1 MLVKTLEHFIRYRCF
16 LVIAVT
22 FLFCLT
28 EGTPLSHG
36 ETLVFPKLLQSRS
49 ENGGKVIKITDDLTL
64 NLEKSSVVE
73 KEFLLRTYQGHVMQ
87 HTYLD
92 GEVLEEDLYHDPR
105 SFASVMVSEEN
116 GLQVEGVLGPELRIK
131 PMSGQERTM
140 EGDVPHVLYEYKDD
154 KSPFQGK
161 GVPVTERSANISE
174 RQQANQIPA
183 AVYPELIIV
192 VDSTFRAQFT
202 SNKTLLKY
210 LIITMNSVNVRYLT
224 VSNPTVQLKFRALEI
239 LTAAE
244 ETFLQRV
251 GNMVVALQSLNQW
264 RDYVNRNP
272 DKYNIYDA
280 VYLVTG
286 LDMAQYGY
294 YGWDVGLMGYAF
306 IGGACGIHKVG
317 YGEDTV
323 GTFRGVRI
331 LAHEVGHLLGCPH
344 DGSSSGYYSSVNCPW
359 NDGFIMSYKEESS
372 KSMKFSHCCNDMITR
387 LVWSQKGACL
397 RVKITKR
404 KIRGKYFIR
413 ELPGDV
419 LSRDKVCQLAF
430 PRVSGTRFMAD
441 DRGKEN
447 CHARCFMPA
456 SVYGYNTS
464 LPTFLPDNARCNEN
478 GGTRCLNG
486 DCVVNRT
493 RHSLYN
499 PK

>member
-1 MLVKTLEHFIRYRCF
+1 MLVKSLKHFIRCRCF
-16 LVIAVT
+16 IAIAFP

-28 EGTPLSHG
+28 EGTQLSHG

-49 ENGGKVIKITDDLTL
+49 ESGAKVIKITDDLIL

-87 HTYLD
+87 HTYMD

-105 SFASVMVSEEN
+105 FFASVMVSEEN

-154 KSPFQGK
+154 KSPLQGK
-161 GVPVTERSANISE
+161 GVPVTERSANN
-174 RQQANQIPA
+174 NQRPQNNGIPE

-192 VDSTFRAQFT
+192 VDSTFRAQFR
-202 SNKTLLKY
+202 SNVTLLRY
-210 LIITMNSVNVRYLT
+210 IMITMNSVNLRYLT
-224 VSNPTVQLKFRALEI
+224 VSSPTVRLKLRAVEI
-239 LTAAE
+239 LTPAE

-251 GNMVVALQSLNQW
+251 GNLVVALQTLYRW
-264 RDYVNRNP
+264 KDYVNSNP
-272 DKYNIYDA
+272 DKYQVYDA

-286 LDMAQYGY
+286 LDMSEYGY
-294 YGWDVGLMGYAF
+294 YGWDGSLMGYAF
-306 IGGACGIHKVG
+306 IGGACGVNKVG

-323 GTFRGVRI
+323 GTFRGIRI
-331 LAHEVGHLLGCPH
+331 LAHELGHLLGCPH
-344 DGSSSGYYSSVNCPW
+344 DGTSSGHFSSVSCPW
-359 NDGFIMSYKEESS
+359 NDGFIMSYQEESS
-372 KSMKFSHCCNDMITR
+372 RSMKFSHCCNNMITR
-387 LVWSQKGACL
+387 LVWSQEGACL
-397 RVKITKR
+397 RTKITKR

-413 ELPGDV
+413 KLAGDI
-419 LSRDKVCQLAF
+419 LSRDKVCQMAF
-430 PRVSGTRFMAD
+430 PRVKGTCFIAD
-441 DRGKEN
+441 DHGREN

-478 GGTRCLNG
+478 GGKRCLNG
-486 DCVVNRT
+486 DCVVQRA
-493 RHSLYN
+493 RSSRYK